1 MTGEEFY
8 AVFKGIRLHFIS
20 DGYDYAKYGPSKFTE
35 AEYAKSYTLA
45 GALGRKFTKESL
57 EDRLVGVFRKKTI
70 WINEVN
76 TPESIKLENEF
87 IGNRANFVHNFD
99 RDLRLISEQT
109 DDMMSA
115 TLAKGGFDLPLVA
128 RLLVNERITLET
140 FCALDKLFGVN
151 ETLSSLVW
159 KKEGLRIKKY
169 QTFFTPSVKLIAGI
183 ARKYYDK

>member
-1 MTGEEFY
+1 MTGEELY
-8 AVFKGIRLHFIS
+8 SVFKGIRLHFIS
-20 DGYDYAKYGPSKFTE
+20 DGYDYSKYGPSKFSD
-35 AEYAKSYTLA
+35 AEYAKVYTMA
-45 GALGRKFTKESL
+45 GALGRKFSKESL

-70 WINEVN
+70 WLNEINS
-76 TPESIKLENEF
+76 PEAIKLENEF
-87 IGNRANFVHNFD
+87 VGNRANFIHNFD
-99 RDLRLISEQT
+99 RDLRLISDQT

-151 ETLSSLVW
+151 ESLSSLVW

-169 QTFFTPSVKLIAGI
+169 QTFFTPPVKLIAGI